1 MKNPKYLYKYKIL
14 KGIHKDEEIFLTF
27 RKGSEFVKKGYAVFL
42 YKIEKNKN

>member
-1 MKNPKYLYKYKIL
+1 MGNPKYLYKYKII

-42 YKIEKNKN
+42 YRIKQNEN